1 MIEQSKGK
9 ERGQVPASK
18 LLQNGWH
25 SAIKYDGNY
34 VQISKQ
40 GNEVRFF
47 TSGGKEF
54 YLPEVANELIC
65 YNKDIN
71 FTIEAEYIG
80 DSFGKLGDRTKA
92 AKLTTYRT
100 EYTKG
105 IISKAVEGKDKFK
118 VFDLVDVWKPFSERL
133 KQLREL
139 KFGSFCDLVNYSGE
153 LGLDEIT
160 SEAFIRLG
168 FEGLFLKHSTHM
180 YIPGKRQNTAI
191 KDKGTRLTADL
202 KCIDIIGGDGK
213 YHGLIGSLV
222 LIDSNGISVSV
233 GSGMSDFDRQ
243 KPYDYYIGKIIEIK
257 YEQILDTYIQPIF
270 VCVREDKTKED

>member
-9 ERGQVPASK
+9 ERGQVTSSK
-18 LLQNGWH
+18 LLDNGWH
-25 SAIKYDGNY
+25 YSIKYDGNY
-34 VQISKQ
+34 VQISKK
-40 GNEVRFF
+40 GDEVRFF

-54 YLPEVANELIC
+54 FLPEVANELIVH
-65 YNKDIN
+65 NRDNDFI
-71 FTIEAEYIG
+71 IEAEYIG

-105 IISKAVEGKDKFK
+105 IKSKAVEGKDKFK
-118 VFDLVDVWKPFSERL
+118 VFDLVDVWTPFSGRL
-133 KQLREL
+133 KQLKEL
-139 KFGSFCDLVNYSGE
+139 KFGSFCELVNYSGE
-153 LGLDEIT
+153 LSLSEIN
-160 SEAFIRLG
+160 SEAFIKLG

-180 YIPGKRQNTAI
+180 YMPGKRQNTAI
-191 KDKGTRLTADL
+191 KDKGTRFTADL
-202 KCIDIIGGDGK
+202 KCIDIIGGEGK
-213 YHGLIGSLV
+213 YQGIIGSLV
-222 LIDSNGISVSV
+222 LMDSNGVTVNV

-243 KPYDYYIGKIIEIK
+243 KPYDYYIGKIVEIK